1 MSSLLPYLFFLLDFN
16 SNPKPDLSPTH
27 FKFLTSTNQA
37 TQSIIDLCNFPFFV
51 HFLYCNNLKILFF
64 FFLMIFLVICVDF
77 AESASCWLS
86 ILQACDYW
94 WQWYT
99 CVCLFLR
106 FCWFVCF
113 FCVILD
119 LGLVYGLWGF
129 LLFKRNFGPFLVVID
144 II

>member
-37 TQSIIDLCNFPFFV
+37 TQSIIDRCNFPFFV

-99 CVCLFLR
+99 CVCVSFWDFVDLFVFFVLFWIWVWFMAYGVS
-106 FCWFVCF
+106 FCLKG
-113 FCVILD
+113 IL
-119 LGLVYGLWGF
+119 
-129 LLFKRNFGPFLVVID
+129 GPS
-144 II
+144 